1 MKITDTLFDDYL
13 YCETKCYLRSRS
25 EIGSRSEYAQW
36 RVAQQ
41 KLYIEEALASLSE
54 EHSISVEA
62 SPQFGD
68 PIASVTVRRSM
79 VTGVPVSSDLLEVT
93 VQAIELKPQAT
104 NPGLP
109 IVASIRFCRANKL
122 TQHEKLMAA
131 FDGLVLSESI
141 GKRFINASIV
151 HGADHAR
158 TTFKSPTLHVEVRKL
173 IKQISAV
180 ISATDPPELI
190 LNRHCADC
198 EFQSRCHQRAVEK
211 NDLSLLP
218 GITEKERKKLHAKGI
233 FTTTQL
239 SYTYRPRRSSKHGG
253 GRPAR
258 YHHSLKA
265 LALRLG
271 KIHLLGGAALTI
283 PGKPVYVDVEGLP
296 ETDFYYLIGFRLQ
309 TANGP
314 IQKSFWADGL
324 KDEQRMWNA
333 FLKELCDVDGPL
345 LLHYGGYEKVFFKR
359 MIERYGFPARV
370 PQVIQAAV
378 LNSLNVLSAMYGK
391 VYFPTFTNGLKQVAG
406 FLGFKWRSPEAKGTD
421 SIMWRKQWEC
431 TGDAAIKNRLVDYNQ
446 DDCEALH
453 TLVSTL
459 QKITENSAPQS
470 TDIGYPDDPKKLET
484 EGGKELHHTFD
495 ALLKSAHSDYKAA
508 KVSIRRNDT
517 VGAQPRRTKRAI
529 FKRKWPKNQGR
540 KVTVPRKRK
549 CPNHPDVILTP
560 TRRIATYRILDL
572 IFTKAGFRKVM
583 IHYTGIIAHCP
594 QCQTRFHPPA
604 FKRFKR
610 SSFGRGWQVW
620 AMYQRMVLRTSYRLI
635 SQAALDQFGE
645 VMSPQNFQRFATQ
658 LSSQYARTEDELF
671 GTLLQSPALHIDET
685 QLNIV
690 GVTQYVWVF
699 TDGSNVVFRLTE
711 TREAGFLIPLLHGY
725 QGVVVSDFYAGYDG
739 LPCEQQKCIVHLIRD
754 LNDDLWKHP
763 FNAEFEGFAGVV
775 RDLLTPIFDE
785 VTRYGLKARNLRKH
799 IRRVDAFYTQN
810 ILDETASQEIIV
822 KYHKR
827 FLRYRDSLFRF
838 LSSDNIPWNNN
849 AAERAIRH
857 LAVQR
862 KISGSFTSK
871 GAKEYLR
878 MLGISQTC
886 RFQNK
891 SFLEFLNSGEVSL
904 AKFRGTRRAPAE

>member
-13 YCETKCYLRSRS
+13 YCKTKCYLRSRS
-25 EIGSRSEYAQW
+25 ELGSQSEYAQW
-36 RVAQQ
+36 QVAQQ
-41 KLYIEEALASLSE
+41 KSYVKEAIAWLSE
-54 EHSISVEA
+54 GHGISVEA
-62 SPQFGD
+62 SPQFSD
-68 PIASVTVRRSM
+68 PIASAVVRRSM
-79 VTGVPVSSDLLEVT
+79 FTGVSVSSDVLEVA
-93 VQAIELKPQAT
+93 VHAIDLKPQGT
-104 NPGLP
+104 NTGLP
-109 IVASIRFCRANKL
+109 LVASIRFCRANKL
-122 TQHEKLMAA
+122 AQHEKLMAA

-141 GKRFINASIV
+141 GKRFIGASIV
-151 HGADHAR
+151 HGDDYAR
-158 TTFKSPTLHVEVRKL
+158 TSVNSPTLHVEVRKL
-173 IKQISAV
+173 VKQLSAV
-180 ISATDPPELI
+180 ISAADPPELI
-190 LNRHCADC
+190 LNRHCAEC

-211 NDLSLLP
+211 DDLSLLP
-218 GITEKERKKLHAKGI
+218 SMTEKERRKLHAKGI

-265 LALRLG
+265 LAIRLG
-271 KIHLLGGAALTI
+271 KIHLLGGAALTTS
-283 PGKPVYVDVEGLP
+283 GTPVYVDVEGVP
-296 ETDFYYLIGFRLQ
+296 ESAFYYLIGFRAQ
-309 TANGP
+309 TDKGP
-314 IQKSFWADGL
+314 TQKSFWADAQ
-324 KDEQRMWNA
+324 KDEQQMWNA
-333 FLKELCDVDGPL
+333 FLKELSDVDAPL

-359 MIERYGFPARV
+359 MIERYGFPART

-406 FLGFKWRSPEAKGTD
+406 FLGAKWRSPNAKGTD
-421 SIMWRKQWEC
+421 SIMWRSQWER

-453 TLVSTL
+453 TLVSSL
-459 QKITENSAPQS
+459 ERIIANPAQQS
-470 TDIGYPDDPKKLET
+470 TDIGYPDDTKKLET
-484 EGGKELHHTFD
+484 ERGKSLHHTFD

-508 KVSIRRNDT
+508 KVSIRSNATDEP
-517 VGAQPRRTKRAI
+517 QPKQPKRAP
-529 FKRKWPKNQGR
+529 FKRKWPRNQVR
-540 KVTVPRKRK
+540 QVTVPRKRK
-549 CPNHPDVILTP
+549 CPNHPDVILIP
-560 TRRIATYRILDL
+560 TRRIATYRMLDL
-572 IFTKAGFRKVM
+572 LFTKSGFRKAI
-583 IHYTGIIAHCP
+583 IHYVGIEAYCP
-594 QCQTRFHPPA
+594 ECQTRFVPPA

-610 SSFGRGWQVW
+610 SSFGRGWHVW
-620 AMYQRMVLRTSYRLI
+620 SMYQRMVLRTSYRLI

-645 VMSPQNFQRFATQ
+645 VMSPQNLQRFATQ
-658 LSSQYARTEDELF
+658 LSAQYARTEEELF
-671 GTLLQSPALHIDET
+671 VTLLQSPALHIDET

-690 GVTQYVWVF
+690 GETQYVWVF

-711 TREAGFLIPLLHGY
+711 TREAGFLIPLLEGY
-725 QGVVVSDFYAGYDG
+725 KGVIVSDFYAGYDG
-739 LPCEQQKCIVHLIRD
+739 LPCAQQKCIVHLIRD

-763 FNAEFEGFAGVV
+763 FNAEFEGFAGAV
-775 RDLLTPIFDE
+775 RDLLTPIFDD

-810 ILDETASQEIIV
+810 ILGQPASQEIIG

-838 LSSDNIPWNNN
+838 LSSDDIPWNNN

-878 MLGISQTC
+878 MLSISQTC

-891 SFLEFLNSGEVSL
+891 SFLEFLNSGELSL
-904 AKFRGTRRAPAE
+904 AKFRGTRRTPTK